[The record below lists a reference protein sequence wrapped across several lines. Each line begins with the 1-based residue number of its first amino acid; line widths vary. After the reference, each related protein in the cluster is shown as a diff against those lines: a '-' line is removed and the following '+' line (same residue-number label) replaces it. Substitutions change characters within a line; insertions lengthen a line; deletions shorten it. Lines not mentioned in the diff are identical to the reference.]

1 MAVPFSLPGRRT
13 SHQSL
18 RCIRSIRGAAIS
30 TLCGGCPSPCNES
43 ENDVMSESL
52 PPVINQPSPASAQTI
67 PGQIPAVQT
76 LGLTRT
82 YGTMMALNAL
92 DLTVQQGD
100 LFGFIGSNGAG
111 KTTTL
116 RILATFLAPTAG
128 QALVLGHDVG
138 RDADAVRH
146 VIGYMPDFFGV
157 YKDMEVTEY
166 LDFFGAC
173 YKIPTAQREKTVNDV
188 LELVGLSEKKGALIG
203 ALSRGM
209 QQRLGLA
216 RVLIHD
222 PQLLL
227 LDEPASGLDPR
238 ARIEMM
244 AILQE
249 LQRLGKTIIISS
261 HILSELQTLCNRV
274 AIIEKGKLI
283 YSGPVQGVRDQ
294 MAQGRVVWVRV
305 SSDQP
310 HAIQLL
316 KTRPEVSEVST
327 VDGEIKITLS
337 NHDIDH
343 SIIADVLVRG
353 GARLIELREDEIGLE
368 EVFMRVT
375 RGETQ

>member
-1 MAVPFSLPGRRT
+1 MQLRT
-13 SHQSL
+13 NSEPLASAAA
-18 RCIRSIRGAAIS
+18 GA
-30 TLCGGCPSPCNES
+30 
-43 ENDVMSESL
+43 
-52 PPVINQPSPASAQTI
+52 PPV
-67 PGQIPAVQT
+67 PAVQT
-76 LGLTRT
+76 SGLTRT
-82 YGTMMALNAL
+82 YGSMTALNAL
-92 DLTVQQGD
+92 DLTVQRGD

-116 RILATFLAPTAG
+116 RILATFLAPSSG
-128 QALVLGHDVG
+128 QAYVLGHDVV

-188 LELVGLSEKKGALIG
+188 LELVGLSEKKGTLIG

-222 PQLLL
+222 PKVLL

-283 YSGPVQGVRDQ
+283 YCGPVQGVRDQ
-294 MAQGRVVWVRV
+294 MAAGTIYWVT
-305 SSDQP
+305 
-310 HAIQLL
+310 I
-316 KTRPEVSEVST
+316 
-327 VDGEIKITLS
+327 
-337 NHDIDH
+337 
-343 SIIADVLVRG
+343 RG
-353 GARLIELREDEIGLE
+353 
-368 EVFMRVT
+368 
-375 RGETQ
+375 

>member
-1 MAVPFSLPGRRT
+1 M
-13 SHQSL
+13 
-18 RCIRSIRGAAIS
+18 S
-30 TLCGGCPSPCNES
+30 TEA
-43 ENDVMSESL
+43 
-52 PPVINQPSPASAQTI
+52 PPV
-67 PGQIPAVQT
+67 PAVET
-76 LGLTRT
+76 IGLTRQ
-82 YGTMMALNAL
+82 YGAMTAL
-92 DLTVQQGD
+92 DNLNLTINRGD

-111 KTTTL
+111 MTTTL
-116 RILATFLAPTAG
+116 RILATFLAPSAG
-128 QALVLGHDVG
+128 TALVLGHDVVK
-138 RDADAVRH
+138 DADAVRH

-173 YKIPTAQREKTVNDV
+173 YKIPTAQRERTVNDV

-274 AIIEKGKLI
+274 AIIEKGTLI
-283 YSGPVQGVRDQ
+283 YSGPVQGMRDQ
-294 MAQGRVVWVRV
+294 MSTGRVVWVRV
-305 SSDQP
+305 NSDQA
-310 HAIQLL
+310 HAVELL
-316 KTRPEVSEVST
+316 RGRAEITEAIAL
-327 VDGEIKITLS
+327 DGEIKITLA
-337 NHDIDH
+337 NFDIEH
-343 SIIADVLVRG
+343 SI
-353 GARLIELREDEIGLE
+353 
-368 EVFMRVT
+368 
-375 RGETQ
+375 